1 MVNGD
6 LDRASS
12 YTLAMTPRTPM
23 MVLTIFFWS
32 AVSAHAAAVEFTQKE
47 LFRVP
52 FGNERNDLGARI
64 EGENFLI
71 PRDFTMDASGHI
83 YIYDSNHHRVARFSS
98 DGAYEMGIAYPET
111 AHQVFAHADS
121 HENLWL
127 LISDPAR
134 GLYYGVYDT
143 RGRRLREGI
152 FAQFNTFRL
161 HVDDN
166 YTLHVIVSS
175 DKNPKVV
182 QTYYFDQENL
192 LMKKETVA
200 PPSEDHHQVRRTGR
214 IYFTDP
220 VPGAGKDNSHRVVQV
235 TDTEHRSV
243 GRLQGD
249 VVYVTD
255 AGEIYT
261 RIGEREI
268 DIYSVDGSLK
278 GKVILE
284 GLAAACAAV
293 RFDSAGNIYELDGI
307 PDKDHQYSASMPGM
321 RLIFWERR

>member
-1 MVNGD
+1 MR
-6 LDRASS
+6 RAR
-12 YTLAMTPRTPM
+12 TVMAVLAA
-23 MVLTIFFWS
+23 LLWGAGKS
-32 AVSAHAAAVEFTQKE
+32 QAAAIEFSPKE

-52 FGNERNDLGARI
+52 FGNDRNTLGARI
-64 EGENFLI
+64 EGSNFLI
-71 PRDFTMDASGHI
+71 PRDFTMDAAGHF
-83 YIYDSNHHRVARFSS
+83 YIYDSNHHRIARFSS
-98 DGAYEMGIAYPET
+98 GGAYEMGIAYPAT
-111 AHQVFAHADS
+111 ARQVFAHADA

-127 LISDPAR
+127 LISDPTR

-143 RGRRLREGI
+143 RGKRLREGI

-161 HVDDN
+161 HVDDD

-175 DKNPKVV
+175 DKNPKTV
-182 QTYYFDQENL
+182 QTYFFDQESL

-200 PPSEDHHQVRRTGR
+200 PPPEDHHQVHRAGR
-214 IYFTDP
+214 IYFIDP
-220 VPGAGKDNSHRVVQV
+220 VPGAGKDSSHHVVQV
-235 TDTEHRSV
+235 TDVEHRTV
-243 GRLQGD
+243 GSLRGD

-255 AGEIYT
+255 DGEVYT
-261 RIGEREI
+261 RVGEREI
-268 DIYSVDGSLK
+268 DVYDVKGSLK

-307 PDKDHQYSASMPGM
+307 PDKDRQYSPSMPGM